1 MKETIPTYLEEVLPW
16 PEGKSMYQ
24 LDERGVMF
32 STNELRQVVPE
43 LQRRVAALEALVM
56 KFMSK

>member
-1 MKETIPTYLEEVLPW
+1 MPW

>member
-1 MKETIPTYLEEVLPW
+1 
-16 PEGKSMYQ
+16 MYQ

-43 LQRRVAALEALVM
+43 LQRRVAKLESQIRDALA
-56 KFMSK
+56 KRSG